1 MNRTTKRLSTAL
13 LLIHNVQLLLW
24 SALLLLMPE
33 RIFQVS
39 FRTFARRSWNDMQAV
54 DQQLVRYVGYYA
66 RFWGVQGLMIGMT
79 MTFICFTAYRKQEK
93 WSWILVLIAATI
105 GWGSAIA
112 LDIILKDSAVVWF
125 DAVPLLMAYASLIL
139 SAKGAFKVEFRA

>member
-1 MNRTTKRLSTAL
+1 MNRTARRLSTAL
-13 LLIHNVQLLLW
+13 LLLHNVQLLLW

-33 RIFQVS
+33 RILQVS
-39 FRTFARRSWNDMQAV
+39 FRTFAGRSWNDLQAV

-79 MTFICFTAYRKQEK
+79 MTFICFTSYRKQER

-112 LDIILKDSAVVWF
+112 LDIVLKDSVVVWF
-125 DAVPLLMAYASLIL
+125 DAVPFLMAYASLIL
-139 SAKGAFKVEFRA
+139 SAKGVFKT